1 MSATVEESTR
11 HNDPNREGKIRQI
24 VLAIWSPRNQLL

>member
-1 MSATVEESTR
+1 MSATAEEITR

-24 VLAIWSPRNQLL
+24 VLSPRKQLL